1 MKQGSFERLD
11 ELAQMLGN
19 RVGKNAR
26 ALSRWAKR
34 ESVSCYR
41 VYDCDI
47 PELPLT
53 IDRYEDALVISDCR
67 LPPRPERG
75 EDANPAHLAAWLDA
89 TVAAA
94 GAALAVAPGNL
105 FVKQR
110 RPLRDRQAGNQYERV
125 SERGVWREVHEGGLR
140 FRVNLSDY
148 LDTGLFLDHRVT
160 RRRAAAEAGAK
171 TMLNLFC
178 YTGAFSVY
186 CAAAGMHTTS
196 VDLSATYL
204 DWARANLALNQL
216 DPAAHALVRGDVRE
230 VLDDFARGRRRFDL
244 AVVDPPT
251 FSNSKRMTTTW
262 DVQRDHVE
270 LLAAVAAVVRP
281 GGVIWFSTNRR
292 RFVLDRDVAAR
303 LPRRAKVEDL
313 SDATIPPDFRD
324 HHVHRAYRIEV

>member
-1 MKQGSFERLD
+1 MKQGTFDRLG

-26 ALSRWAKR
+26 ALGRWAKR
-34 ESVSCYR
+34 EDVTCYR

-53 IDRYEDALVISDCR
+53 IDRYEDALVIADCR
-67 LPPRPERG
+67 LPPRAERG
-75 EDANPAHLAAWLDA
+75 EDADPAHLAAWLSTTVDA
-89 TVAAA
+89 ARQ
-94 GAALAVAPGNL
+94 ALDIAPGNV
-105 FVKQR
+105 FIRQR
-110 RPLRDRQAGNQYERV
+110 QPQRDRQAGHQYERLA
-125 SERGVWREVHEGGLR
+125 ERGVWREVHEGGLR

-148 LDTGLFLDHRVT
+148 LDTGLFLDHRMT
-160 RRRAAAEAGAK
+160 RRRAAAEPGAR

-178 YTGAFSVY
+178 YTGSFSVY
-186 CAAAGMHTTS
+186 CAAAGMRTTS

-204 DWARANLALNQL
+204 DWARTNLALNQV
-216 DPAAHALVRGDVRE
+216 DPAAHTLVRGDVRE
-230 VLDDFARGRRRFDL
+230 VLDDLARRKQRFDL

-292 RFVLDRDVAAR
+292 RFVLDADVAAR

-313 SDATIPPDFRD
+313 SSATIPPDFRD